1 MKTINYLKSLNQD
14 ERQIL
19 GGGVVMVLV
28 FGFLVWLQSTNS
40 PAMLM
45 PEQKTEAVPKKS
57 YELPKSHDKYAN
69 KVYNAK
75 FK

>member
-19 GGGVVMVLV
+19 GGGVVMVLG

-45 PEQKTEAVPKKS
+45 PEKKTEAPKKS
-57 YELPKSHDKYAN
+57 YELPKSHEKYAN